1 MNEKVRNKNVLATQI
16 YTMVMFTS
24 EQNVYLNISLLNMQ
38 VLGTMVCTIH
48 LAN

>member
-24 EQNVYLNISLLNMQ
+24 EQNVYFITKYAGIRDYGLHHSFS
-38 VLGTMVCTIH
+38 
-48 LAN
+48 